1 MRLFYDH
8 TLSAGD
14 FSMVFDHHITPFL
27 GAFTSY
33 ITILPSRGCSLA
45 LLSPCKRPCRGCSGF
60 GWAAV
65 RSPFSRP
72 VSALVGAVR
81 VSGGRL
87 FARPSL
93 AL

>member
-14 FSMVFDHHITPFL
+14 FSMVFDHHTTSFL

-33 ITILPSRGCSLA
+33 ITILPSRGCS
-45 LLSPCKRPCRGCSGF
+45 GV

-81 VSGGRL
+81 RVLRA
-87 FARPSL
+87 F
-93 AL
+93 